1 MLSPY
6 SLYVRA
12 KKVLVALQAYVDDS
26 ASEEGDR
33 RLFLAGYINTADKWV
48 RFSDVWEEEL
58 RRSPSIRYLKMTEA
72 SRLQGQF
79 RGWKAEDRD
88 EKLKALSRLI
98 RHFKPASIHSS
109 VSRAEVEAILKP
121 HVPYG
126 FASPYFYCFQAIMVP
141 LAYSNL
147 EHGIEVQVDFIF
159 DNQEG
164 LGEEAR
170 FFYHHIRQGQP
181 RAVQKLLAVNPSFMD
196 DKNVA
201 PLQAADMLAWHVRKS
216 HERDPAQF
224 WVPNTLSH
232 DGLHMAI
239 DVDAARL
246 RHMAEGM
253 KDIPGAAA
261 LKSRSEWKKV
271 RKIVVEQ
278 ARRGQAPSMR
288 MERWKNTILYAGR
301 RAARLI
307 KSAFRRGR

>member
-1 MLSPY
+1 
-6 SLYVRA
+6 
-12 KKVLVALQAYVDDS
+12 
-26 ASEEGDR
+26 
-33 RLFLAGYINTADKWV
+33 
-48 RFSDVWEEEL
+48 
-58 RRSPSIRYLKMTEA
+58 
-72 SRLQGQF
+72 
-79 RGWKAEDRD
+79 
-88 EKLKALSRLI
+88 
-98 RHFKPASIHSS
+98 
-109 VSRAEVEAILKP
+109 
-121 HVPYG
+121 
-126 FASPYFYCFQAIMVP
+126 
-141 LAYSNL
+141 
-147 EHGIEVQVDFIF
+147 
-159 DNQEG
+159 
-164 LGEEAR
+164 
-170 FFYHHIRQGQP
+170 
-181 RAVQKLLAVNPSFMD
+181 MD

-216 HERDPAQF
+216 HEHDPAQF